1 MRVPY
6 KTLIE
11 RYANK
16 FFSKATQCELGN
28 EIFTRNGSI
37 VDTRTNKEKNV
48 NEKKKKSMK
57 NLLSINAPTAALVSN
72 ATPTAAPASNA
83 APSAAT
89 SSA

>member
-57 NLLSINAPTAALVSN
+57 NLFPTAALVSN